1 MDWKEKLRVVRDFPK
16 PGIGFIDITTL
27 LADPAA
33 FDAAVEAMIEPLRSR
48 GVDKVVCIES
58 RGFIFGAPAALRLGA
73 GMVLLRKPGKLPAEK
88 IREEYA
94 LEYGVDAIEMHA
106 DAVRPG
112 ERVAVVDDLLATGGT
127 AEAATRL
134 IEKAGGEVA
143 GCGFMIGFT
152 FLNAAE
158 KLDKYDVFWLMQ
170 YDSEE
175 ET

>member
-127 AEAATRL
+127 AAAAARL
-134 IEKAGGEVA
+134 VERAGGSVES
-143 GCGFMIGFT
+143 ML
-152 FLNAAE
+152 FLVELAFLE
-158 KLDKYDVFWLMQ
+158 GRKKLDGREIFSLVRY
-170 YDSEE
+170 EE
-175 ET
+175 EA